1 MKPDY
6 KNWMP
11 KGMLYSA
18 FIVSI
23 VFILLGITFGVVGIF
38 ICVYSWIIS
47 GILLLIGFFGLFLSY
62 KFLIM
67 YKAFDYN
74 GDYHLTKTVAD
85 GTVKYVNIKDNDK
98 GLDVGCG
105 SGALSIA
112 LAKLNPNTKI
122 IGIDRWGKEYASF
135 NKKLC
140 ENNAKIEGV
149 NNVSFMQ
156 GNAVSLPFSDNEFD
170 VLVSNYVYHNIPSRN
185 RQDILLESL
194 RCLKKGGRFAIHDI
208 FSKGKYGDMES
219 FVKKLKDMGYNHV
232 ELLDTTNGIFF
243 KNKKEAK
250 KLALGESKLLW
261 GVK

>member
-11 KGMLYSA
+11 KGMLYSV
-18 FIVSI
+18 FIISI
-23 VFILLGITFGVVGIF
+23 VFVLVGIVFGIVGIF

-47 GILLLIGFFGLFLSY
+47 GVSLLIGFFGLFLYY

-74 GDYHLTKTVAD
+74 GDYHLMKIVAD

-140 ENNAKIEGV
+140 EKNAEIEGV
-149 NNVSFMQ
+149 CNVSFMQ

-219 FVKKLKDMGYNHV
+219 FVKELKDMGYSRV

>member
-11 KGMLYSA
+11 KGM
-18 FIVSI
+18 V
-23 VFILLGITFGVVGIF
+23 IT
-38 ICVYSWIIS
+38 VYVIS
-47 GILLLIGFFGLFLSY
+47 ILLLFIASS
-62 KFLIM
+62 FLILAITINKYLYIPFGISLILAIFVLFISIKFHQM
-67 YKAFDYN
+67 MKAFDYD
-74 GDYHLTKTVAD
+74 GDYHLMKTVAE

-112 LAKLNPNTKI
+112 LAKLNPNTEI

-140 ENNAKIEGV
+140 EKNAEIEGV
-149 NNVSFMQ
+149 CNVSFMQ

-219 FVKKLKDMGYNHV
+219 FVKKLKDMGYSHV

>member
-11 KGMLYSA
+11 KGMLYSV
-18 FIVSI
+18 FIISI
-23 VFILLGITFGVVGIF
+23 VFVLVGIAFGIVGIF

-47 GILLLIGFFGLFLSY
+47 GVSLLIGFFGLFLSY

-74 GDYHLTKTVAD
+74 GDYHLMKTVAD

-140 ENNAKIEGV
+140 EKNAEIEGV
-149 NNVSFMQ
+149 CNVSFMQ

-219 FVKKLKDMGYNHV
+219 FVKKLKDMGYSRV

>member
-11 KGMLYSA
+11 KGMLYSM

-23 VFILLGITFGVVGIF
+23 SFILLGISFGIVGVF
-38 ICVYSWIIS
+38 ICKYSWIIF
-47 GILLLIGFFGLFLSY
+47 GLLLFLGFIGLFLSY

-74 GDYHLTKTVAD
+74 GDYHLMKTVAE

-112 LAKLNPNTKI
+112 LAKLNPNTEI

-135 NKKLC
+135 NKMLC
-140 ENNAKIEGV
+140 EKNAKIEGV
-149 NNVSFMQ
+149 CNVSFMQ
-156 GNAVSLPFSDNEFD
+156 GNALSLPFSDNEFD
-170 VLVSNYVYHNIPSRN
+170 VLVSNYVYHNIPSKN

-219 FVKKLKDMGYNHV
+219 FVKKLKDMGFSHV

-261 GVK
+261 GEK